1 MGFWSKL
8 FGKKKK
14 QEEKPEDQVLARKAE
29 NEEQIE
35 DSRPIT
41 LDEVQ
46 DDIRTV
52 DTMEPSRMA
61 TEKPKRQ
68 KIYAAEETPNE
79 VKESFEEN
87 VEDDEASEATL
98 TPLKEEEVK
107 VEKEPAAS
115 SANEDVKHYDIKKH
129 AKGWQI
135 IAPDAERAYRVFD
148 TQKEAIDFAK
158 ENELE
163 VTVYKADGTPR
174 K

>member
-14 QEEKPEDQVLARKAE
+14 QEEKPEDQVLAKKASK
-29 NEEQIE
+29 EEQIE
-35 DSRPIT
+35 DSKPVT

-52 DTMEPSRMA
+52 DAMEPSRMA

-68 KIYAAEETPNE
+68 KIYAAEDTPEE
-79 VKESFEEN
+79 VKESIEED
-87 VEDDEASEATL
+87 VVSEEAPEATL
-98 TPLKEEEVK
+98 APAEEVEETPKAKEEVK
-107 VEKEPAAS
+107 
-115 SANEDVKHYDIKKH
+115 EDVKHYDIKKH
-129 AKGWQI
+129 PKGWQV
-135 IAPDAERAYRVFD
+135 IASDAERAYRVFD

-158 ENELE
+158 ENELD